1 MAALFLK
8 GGNLMSDEAVLDIHG
23 LSKTYKNNRGI
34 DNITLQ
40 VSRGDVYGFFGPNGA
55 GKTTVM
61 KIVAGLVRADRGNV
75 RLFGHDVNE
84 RYEDAMKHVG
94 VLIEKA
100 EAFEYM
106 SGYKNLEMAARL
118 YPQLAITRV
127 DEVLELVG
135 LAANKKE
142 KVGHYSLGM
151 KQRLGIASAILSK
164 PELLIMDEPTNGL
177 DIEGMFDIRE
187 LIRQLANEERITFFL
202 SSHLISEMEM
212 ICNRIGILH
221 NGKLIQEG
229 SMDELVQA
237 SGQSL
242 ETYFV
247 QQIRAEREAAQN
259 GAVKVEY
266 H

>member
-1 MAALFLK
+1 MYE
-8 GGNLMSDEAVLDIHG
+8 DAVLDIQG

-40 VSRGDVYGFFGPNGA
+40 VARGDVYGFFGPNGA

-61 KIVAGLVRADRGNV
+61 KIVTGLVKADRGSV
-75 RLFGHDVNE
+75 RLFGYDVNE
-84 RYEDAMKHVG
+84 RYEAAMKHVG

-106 SGYKNLEMAARL
+106 SGRKNLELAARL
-118 YPQLAITRV
+118 YPQLSKSRV
-127 DEVLELVG
+127 DEVLEMVG

-164 PELLIMDEPTNGL
+164 PELLILDEPTNGL
-177 DIEGMFDIRE
+177 DIEGMFEIRE
-187 LIRQLANEERITFFL
+187 LIRRLASEEQITFFV

-212 ICNRIGILH
+212 ICNRIGIIH
-221 NGKLIQEG
+221 NGKLIREG
-229 SMDELVQA
+229 GMGELLQA

-247 QQIRAEREAAQN
+247 QQIREEREAAN
-259 GAVKVEY
+259 HEPVEVQY

>member
-1 MAALFLK
+1 MFE
-8 GGNLMSDEAVLDIHG
+8 DAVLDIQG
-23 LSKTYKNNRGI
+23 VSKTYKNQRGV
-34 DNITLQ
+34 NSITLQ
-40 VSRGDVYGFFGPNGA
+40 VSRGDVYGFFGSNGA
-55 GKTTVM
+55 GKTTLM
-61 KIVAGLVRADRGNV
+61 KIVTGLIKADQGRV
-75 RLFGHDVNE
+75 RLFGHDINE
-84 RYEDAMKHVG
+84 HYEDAMKQVG

-106 SGYKNLEMAARL
+106 SGYKNLELAARL
-118 YPQLAITRV
+118 YPQLPKSRV

-135 LAANKKE
+135 LSASKKE

-164 PELLIMDEPTNGL
+164 PELLILDEPTNGL
-177 DIEGMFDIRE
+177 DIEGMVE
-187 LIRQLANEERITFFL
+187 IRQLIGRLAREEQITFFL
-202 SSHLISEMEM
+202 SSHLISEMEK
-212 ICNRIGILH
+212 ICNRIGIIH
-221 NGKLIQEG
+221 NGKLIQER

-247 QQIRAEREAAQN
+247 EQIRAERKEAQHEP
-259 GAVKVEY
+259 VEAKY

>member
-1 MAALFLK
+1 MY
-8 GGNLMSDEAVLDIHG
+8 DDAVLNIQG

-40 VSRGDVYGFFGPNGA
+40 VRRGDVYGFFGPNGA

-61 KIVAGLVRADRGNV
+61 KIVTGLIKADRGRA
-75 RLFGHDVNE
+75 RLFGHDVGGH
-84 RYEDAMKHVG
+84 YELAMQNVG

-106 SGYKNLEMAARL
+106 SGRKNLELAARL
-118 YPQLAITRV
+118 YPQLPKTRV

-135 LAANKKE
+135 LSANSKE

-151 KQRLGIASAILSK
+151 KQRLGIASAILSR
-164 PELLIMDEPTNGL
+164 PELLILDEPTNGL
-177 DIEGMFDIRE
+177 DIEGMVEIRE
-187 LIRQLANEERITFFL
+187 LIRRLAVEEHITFFI

-212 ICNRIGILH
+212 ICNRIGIIH
-221 NGKLIQEG
+221 GGRLIREG
-229 SMDELVQA
+229 AIGELLQA

-247 QQIRAEREAAQN
+247 QQIRAEREAPHHES
-259 GAVKVEY
+259 VEIQY

>member
-1 MAALFLK
+1 M
-8 GGNLMSDEAVLDIHG
+8 NQEPIIDIQG

-40 VSRGDVYGFFGPNGA
+40 VHRGDIYGFFGSNGA

-61 KIVAGLVRADRGNV
+61 KILTGLVRADRGSV
-75 RLFGHDVNE
+75 RLFGLDPAQ

-106 SGYKNLEMAARL
+106 SGYKNLELAARL
-118 YPQLAITRV
+118 YPQLPKSRI
-127 DEVLELVG
+127 DEVLELTG

-142 KVGHYSLGM
+142 KVGGYSLGM
-151 KQRLGIASAILSK
+151 KQRLGIAAAILSK
-164 PELLIMDEPTNGL
+164 PKLLILDEPTNGL
-177 DIEGMFDIRE
+177 DIEGMVEIRE
-187 LIRQLANEERITFFL
+187 LITQLAREEQITFFL
-202 SSHLISEMEM
+202 SSHLISEMEK
-212 ICNRIGILH
+212 ICNRIGIIH
-221 NGKLIQEG
+221 HGKLIREG
-229 SMDELVQA
+229 GMAELLQA
-237 SGQSL
+237 SEQSL

-247 QQIRAEREAAQN
+247 QQIRAEREAAQDEP
-259 GAVKVEY
+259 AHVQY